1 MSITADQWVS
11 NNINIVQGDQCQ
23 KHYTVH
29 GRVVPENGTKHAE
42 VFQASKSSLNLPFY
56 LTEPSVVLLS
66 LVSCGIRPAKKGT
79 TIASSPRKHASA
91 IILWPTGNAD
101 KSLDSRVMTRSDVAA
116 GWH

>member
-42 VFQASKSSLNLPFY
+42 VFQASKSSLNLPSY
-56 LTEPSVVLLS
+56 LTKPSVVLLS
-66 LVSCGIRPAKKGT
+66 LVSCGIRPAKKAQQLPLHHG
-79 TIASSPRKHASA
+79 SPRQQLSCGRRETLTKAWIHVS
-91 IILWPTGNAD
+91 
-101 KSLDSRVMTRSDVAA
+101 
-116 GWH
+116 

>member
-42 VFQASKSSLNLPFY
+42 VFQASKSSLNLPSY
-56 LTEPSVVLLS
+56 LTKPSVVLLS
-66 LVSCGIRPAKKGT
+66 LVSCGIRPAKRHNNCLFT
-79 TIASSPRKHASA
+79 TEA
-91 IILWPTGNAD
+91 
-101 KSLDSRVMTRSDVAA
+101 RVSNYLVAN
-116 GWH
+116 GKR